1 MKFRAHCGRIIMCI
15 ILLLSSDHV
24 LNNEVNYHGFEMLIK
39 QTVFNVYHQL
49 IHCNI
54 LRIIIILS

>member
-1 MKFRAHCGRIIMCI
+1 MICI
-15 ILLLSSDHV
+15 ILLSSDHV

-49 IHCNI
+49 IHLMYTVIYCV
-54 LRIIIILS
+54 LLLLLS